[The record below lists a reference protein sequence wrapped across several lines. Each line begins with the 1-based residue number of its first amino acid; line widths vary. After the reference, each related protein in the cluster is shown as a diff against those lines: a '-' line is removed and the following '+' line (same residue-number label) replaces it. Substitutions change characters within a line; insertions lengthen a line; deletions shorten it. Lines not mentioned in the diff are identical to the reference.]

1 MFDKMRWRACRQRVV
16 CRGATVVSPFK
27 VHRTYATFDRARS
40 TEPEVTGQPLH
51 PVSQLNTWF
60 IEIHFEYSNNRS
72 VPIIIV
78 GSHRLVRLHFVKLVA
93 WKVINIWN
101 NRDRI
106 VLELVTG
113 SYRLVF
119 RLEYKFAAQIT
130 QRCSWNIFEIFLRNL
145 QDFDPLQS
153 WEYSIT
159 LQFLSISI
167 RF

>member
-78 GSHRLVRLHFVKLVA
+78 GSHRLVRLHLVRLVA
-93 WKVINIWN
+93 WKVINIWS

-119 RLEYKFAAQIT
+119 TLLLEYF
-130 QRCSWNIFEIFLRNL
+130 WNTSPKSSRFRPTVILRIFHYSAIFI
-145 QDFDPLQS
+145 D
-153 WEYSIT
+153 
-159 LQFLSISI
+159 
-167 RF
+167 

>member
-40 TEPEVTGQPLH
+40 SEPEVTGQPLH

-72 VPIIIV
+72 VPVIIV

-101 NRDRI
+101 NRGRI
-106 VLELVTG
+106 ILELVTV

-119 RLEYKFAAQIT
+119 TRAGGRNLDYF
-130 QRCSWNIFEIFLRNL
+130 WNISPKSSKFRPTVILRIFH
-145 QDFDPLQS
+145 
-153 WEYSIT
+153 YSAI
-159 LQFLSISI
+159 FND
-167 RF
+167 